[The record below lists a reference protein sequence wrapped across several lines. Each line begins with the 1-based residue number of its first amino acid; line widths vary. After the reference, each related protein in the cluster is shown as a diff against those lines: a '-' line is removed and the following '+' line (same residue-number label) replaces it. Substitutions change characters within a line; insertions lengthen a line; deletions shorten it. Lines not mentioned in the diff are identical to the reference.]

1 MKSKYHYRP
10 PRLAALAL
18 VGLGLA
24 LAGAGAWG
32 GVAKAS
38 IMSVSGGAEV
48 SVSVGFS
55 TQMPLPDMTDQ
66 TLAATQKRGRTFV
79 YRMAREECALLKATI
94 AESCRLTGLNVNA
107 RLTNRASNTPAT
119 LHLNGNARYLIT
131 LKKF

>member
-18 VGLGLA
+18 IGLA
-24 LAGAGAWG
+24 LALAG
-32 GVAKAS
+32 
-38 IMSVSGGAEV
+38 GGAARASVMSMTGGGEV
-48 SVSVGFS
+48 SISVGFS

-94 AESCRLTGLNVNA
+94 AESCRLTSLNVNA

>member
-1 MKSKYHYRP
+1 MKSRHHHRL

-18 VGLGLA
+18 FGLALA
-24 LAGAGAWG
+24 LAGAWG
-32 GVAKAS
+32 GAARAS
-38 IMSVSGGAEV
+38 VMSVSGGAEV

-55 TQMPLPDMTDQ
+55 TQMPLTDMTDQ
-66 TLAATQKRGRTFV
+66 TLAATQKRGRIFI

-107 RLTNRASNTPAT
+107 RLTNRSNNTPAT
-119 LHLNGNARYLIT
+119 LYLNGNARYLIT

>member
-18 VGLGLA
+18 IGLALA
-24 LAGAGAWG
+24 LAGAG
-32 GVAKAS
+32 
-38 IMSVSGGAEV
+38 GGAARASVMSMTGGGEV
-48 SVSVGFS
+48 SISVGFS

-94 AESCRLTGLNVNA
+94 AESCRLTSLNVNA

-119 LHLNGNARYLIT
+119 LHLDGNARYLIT

>member
-1 MKSKYHYRP
+1 MKSKYHYRL

-18 VGLGLA
+18 IGLALA
-24 LAGAGAWG
+24 LAGAGG
-32 GVAKAS
+32 GATKAS
-38 IMSVSGGAEV
+38 VMSGTGGAEV

-55 TQMPLPDMTDQ
+55 TQMALADLTDQ
-66 TLAATQKRGRTFV
+66 TLAATQKRGRTFI

-107 RLTNRASNTPAT
+107 RLTNRRNNTPAT